1 MTNNLGILIMAGGLG
16 KRMESDIPKVLHK
29 VLDIPMLVHVIRTA
43 KKLNPFKIGIIV
55 GKYKDIIR
63 DTILEYES
71 LDNIE
76 FIYQEVAQGT
86 GHAIQ
91 CSVPFLNENT
101 QIERVL
107 ILSGDNPL
115 IGQNTLQNLLFRSES
130 KCIIM
135 TSIFEDQ
142 RGSGRVIL
150 DNNEFIKIVEEKDC
164 NEIEKNIK
172 LVNCGIYSFDKSTLC
187 KNIMLLNN
195 NNAQS
200 EYYLTDVVELI
211 KTNENIKI
219 DMYQLPEE
227 QQYELMGVNTKKQL
241 EDLNKMMMTIQK

>member
-1 MTNNLGILIMAGGLG
+1 MAGGLG

-43 KKLNPFKIGIIV
+43 KKLNPLKIGIIV

-63 DTILEYES
+63 DTILEYET

-91 CSVPFLNENT
+91 CCVPFLLENKE
-101 QIERVL
+101 IEKVL

-115 IGQNTLQNLLFRSES
+115 IGERTLFNLIYKES

-142 RGSGRVIL
+142 RGCGRIIL
-150 DNNEFIKIVEEKDC
+150 NNNGDFIKITEEKDC
-164 NEIEKNIK
+164 NEIEKLIK
-172 LVNCGIYSFDKSTLC
+172 LVNCGIYSFDKSILC
-187 KNIMLLNN
+187 NYIMLLSN
-195 NNAQS
+195 NNAQQ
-200 EYYLTDVVELI
+200 EYYLTDVIELI
-211 KTNENIKI
+211 KNNENIKI
-219 DMYQLPEE
+219 DMYKLPLE
-227 QQYELMGVNTKKQL
+227 QQYELIGVNTKKQL
-241 EDLNKMMMTIQK
+241 EDLNNMLLTIKK